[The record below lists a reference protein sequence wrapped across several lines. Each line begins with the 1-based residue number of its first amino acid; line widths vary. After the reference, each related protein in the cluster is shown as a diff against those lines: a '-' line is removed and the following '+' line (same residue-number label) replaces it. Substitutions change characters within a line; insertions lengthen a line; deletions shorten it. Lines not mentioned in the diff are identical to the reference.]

1 MCMCTLVMGVNPTP
15 CHKIIFIQT
24 YFTISIKVTLFSF
37 SDSDYGKKKK
47 KGGKKKPKATSYFG
61 RKAVTWGKG
70 KKRKQEVSSEDSDDY
85 RPKKKNKKNKIKKS
99 AFDIDAKNI
108 VATSGRRTRGVKIDY
123 SMIEG
128 SDDSDEPKKEEEG
141 PKGKGKGPRKWDGTD
156 DEFTLEESDKE
167 KVEEEEEEEEESELS
182 EVSEED
188 LPLNSR
194 KKEVPKK
201 AKRKSNRSS
210 DSEEES
216 EEESSDEGPKKSKG
230 KGKAKKKD
238 SESEE
243 SEEESEDESAPP
255 KKMSFGKP
263 KSAAKPDI
271 SDESEEEEEEDEDD
285 EDEEARVQPKV
296 VPAVQQ
302 QPARVHPSSKASPFP
317 KAPPPDENEE
327 DSDDGFQSP
336 ATPSEDEED

>member
-1 MCMCTLVMGVNPTP
+1 MGGKKKKKKMTDLNASDSNDGDSGSDYAPIAKSESSENSDFKPGSESEDSEEFDSKNLKKRRREATRRSTRERRRKSDDDFVCDDTEDSDDEPRR
-15 CHKIIFIQT
+15 KKKRGW
-24 YFTISIKVTLFSF
+24 SESDASE

-141 PKGKGKGPRKWDGTD
+141 PKGKGKGPRKWDGRD

-167 KVEEEEEEEEESELS
+167 KVEERQLDDQLVREGGRATTTLCATIQKIAMTSHDERRN
-182 EVSEED
+182 EVGVN
-188 LPLNSR
+188 PM
-194 KKEVPKK
+194 P
-201 AKRKSNRSS
+201 AKVTLIMERRRRRAGKRSQRQRATL
-210 DSEEES
+210 
-216 EEESSDEGPKKSKG
+216 EGK
-230 KGKAKKKD
+230 
-238 SESEE
+238 
-243 SEEESEDESAPP
+243 
-255 KKMSFGKP
+255 
-263 KSAAKPDI
+263 
-271 SDESEEEEEEDEDD
+271 
-285 EDEEARVQPKV
+285 R
-296 VPAVQQ
+296 
-302 QPARVHPSSKASPFP
+302 
-317 KAPPPDENEE
+317 
-327 DSDDGFQSP
+327 
-336 ATPSEDEED
+336 

>member
-1 MCMCTLVMGVNPTP
+1 MCTLVMGVNPTP
-15 CHKIIFIQT
+15 CQKIIFIQT
-24 YFTISIKVTLFSF
+24 NFTISIKVTLFSF

-167 KVEEEEEEEEESELS
+167 KVEEEEEEESELS

-188 LPLNSR
+188 LPLASR
-194 KKEVPKK
+194 KKEAPKK

-216 EEESSDEGPKKSKG
+216 EEESSDEGPKKTKG